1 MLSHKDFIKQCY
13 QNHIFVAPSQ
23 TDMKNGE
30 SEGGAPTVILEAM
43 STGMPVIGSNHAD
56 IPNIITDGR
65 NGIIFE
71 ENWFNS
77 MFLSDRYLASVK
89 TIINLDISDG
99 CKLNGNPILIHLYVS
114 ATCDPKKGR
123 ITIKMIK
130 TYRI

>member
-30 SEGGAPTVILEAM
+30 SEGGTPTVILEAM

-71 ENWFNS
+71 EGNEKQLYASIIRMIRLEKNWTEMGKHGRDFVYENHDLNKVS
-77 MFLSDRYLASVK
+77 RQLENLYDLA
-89 TIINLDISDG
+89 IDINNN
-99 CKLNGNPILIHLYVS
+99 LN
-114 ATCDPKKGR
+114 TR
-123 ITIKMIK
+123 
-130 TYRI
+130 